1 MNVPRFAPSR
11 LAALG
16 LALLLAGCAD
26 MGHIHPE
33 AKLLPAATLNA
44 GHTIQSASPMA
55 WPTDTWWQALGDA
68 QLNKLV
74 DAAIADNPTLKVA
87 QARVRLAQSLS
98 GVAKAATQP
107 HVNAAASV
115 DRQRFSDQG
124 TAPPP
129 IAGTWRWLSDAQVS
143 VAYDLD
149 LWGRDHDLLAAALN
163 DTQVASAEAQAAR
176 LALETAVVRS
186 YIQLWYEHELLDSVR
201 ASLAQRERILDIT
214 RRRQRAGL
222 ATAIDVAT
230 VDLTLPAGR
239 REQERL
245 EEAVALRRHQLA
257 ALTGKGPGDG
267 ETIARPQ
274 LVLRAAVGLP
284 STVPAD
290 LVGRRPDIAAQRWRV
305 EAAGHG
311 IQAAKA
317 AFYPNIN
324 IAAFAGLQSFGFSKF
339 LSASSSVRGVTPALS
354 LPIFD
359 GGRLRGQLGGQTA
372 LYDAAVEQYNATL
385 IQALLEVA
393 NTVTQ
398 MESVEGQRHLAEQ
411 ALDAARNAHALADKS
426 YRAGLTDTLAVLSTR
441 LTLLNEEDQAR
452 RVEMERLDNYVNL
465 MAALG
470 GGLQLPTP

>member
-1 MNVPRFAPSR
+1 MKVLHFAPSR
-11 LAALG
+11 AAALG
-16 LALLLAGCAD
+16 LALLLAGCAG
-26 MGHIHPE
+26 MGNIHPE
-33 AKLLPAATLNA
+33 SKLLPAASLNT
-44 GHTIQSASPMA
+44 GHTLQSASPMA
-55 WPTDTWWQALGDA
+55 WPTETWWQALGDA
-68 QLNKLV
+68 QLDQLV
-74 DAAIADNPTLKVA
+74 DAAVADNPTLKIA

-98 GVAKAATQP
+98 GVARSATQP
-107 HVNAAASV
+107 RVTADASV
-115 DRQRFSDQG
+115 DRQRYSDQG

-129 IAGTWRWLSDAQVS
+129 IAGTWRWLGNAQVS

-163 DTQVASAEAQAAR
+163 DTQVASAEVQAAR

-186 YIQLWYEHELLDSVR
+186 YIQLWYQHELLDSVR
-201 ASLAQRERILDIT
+201 AGLAQRERILDIT

-222 ATAIDVAT
+222 ASTIDVAT
-230 VDLTLPAGR
+230 VEITLPAGR
-239 REQERL
+239 REEERL
-245 EEAVALRRHQLA
+245 EEAVALLRHQLA
-257 ALTGKGPGDG
+257 ALIGKGPGDG
-267 ETIARPQ
+267 ETIARPK
-274 LVLRAAVGLP
+274 LVLHAEVGLP

-311 IQAAKA
+311 IEAAKA

-339 LSASSSVRGVTPALS
+339 LTASSSVRGVMPALS

-359 GGRLRGQLGGQTA
+359 GGRLRSQLGGQTA

-393 NTVTQ
+393 TTVTQ
-398 MESVEGQRHLAEQ
+398 MESVEGQRHLADK
-411 ALDAARNAHALADKS
+411 ALAAARNAHALADQS

-441 LTLLNEEDQAR
+441 LTVLSEEEQAK
-452 RVEMERLDNYVNL
+452 RVEMERLDNYANL

-470 GGLQLPTP
+470 GGLQLTTP